1 MARVTLSTSMAC
13 GQQRNMELLGIRDP
27 TIMAHRLLRR
37 TRYEGAAV
45 IIQVSEGSGPVQV
58 PTHPL
63 LAATPSG
70 RAPQYRL
77 SAQMVYF
84 SLHFTRHGCA

>member
-1 MARVTLSTSMAC
+1 MDRVTLSTSMAC
-13 GQQRNMELLGIRDP
+13 GQQRNMEVLGIRDP

-45 IIQVSEGSGPVQV
+45 IIQVGEGSGPVQV
-58 PTHPL
+58 PTNPL
-63 LAATPSG
+63 LAVTPSG
-70 RAPQYRL
+70 RAPQRL
-77 SAQMVYF
+77 SSQMVYL